1 MKPALLL
8 CLLIALPGLLPAQEA
23 GRLFHTPAERAFLDA
38 EKYRGGQ
45 PSEQSQ
51 HYQGMVRRSQGPT
64 TLWVNGQP
72 LNEQE
77 PSATTPSPREVVG
90 DELLR
95 GGQIT
100 IHSPRAAPRP

>member
-8 CLLIALPGLLPAQEA
+8 CLLIALPGQLPAQEA

-45 PSEQSQ
+45 PSEQNP

-64 TLWVNGQP
+64 TLWRNGQALSEP
-72 LNEQE
+72 EQGI
-77 PSATTPSPREVVG
+77 PPPAPQGVAG
-90 DELLR
+90 NELLR

-100 IHSPRAAPRP
+100 IHPPRAAPRP